1 MSPPPL
7 TSHVTKQS
15 LGEFVAV
22 HAIFVDTNELSRT
35 IDCTDNDQVS
45 RMDLFM
51 LVDDVHSS
59 QHCKEKKNHLSV
71 MSSFFFLAKKNL
83 K

>member
-1 MSPPPL
+1 MPNQKGKHIESIEKKKYSNSRKYFDVNL
-7 TSHVTKQS
+7 HVTKQS

-35 IDCTDNDQVS
+35 IDCTDSDQVS

-51 LVDDVHSS
+51 LVEAVHSS
-59 QHCKEKKNHLSV
+59 QHCK
-71 MSSFFFLAKKNL
+71 
-83 K
+83 